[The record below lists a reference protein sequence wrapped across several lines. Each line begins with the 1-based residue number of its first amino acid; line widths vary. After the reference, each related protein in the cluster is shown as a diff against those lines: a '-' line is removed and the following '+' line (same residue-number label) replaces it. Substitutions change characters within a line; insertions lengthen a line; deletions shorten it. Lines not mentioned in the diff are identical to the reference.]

1 MWPVD
6 DPPKPRLH
14 TNLQTSGGT
23 AGYFDGPLNV
33 VLALHATKVAAI
45 LIAEANE
52 KYEQM
57 IETGTS

>member
-14 TNLQTSGGT
+14 TNLKTPVGT
-23 AGYFDGPLNV
+23 AAYFDGPLNV
-33 VLALHATKVAAI
+33 LLALHATKVAAI
-45 LIAEANE
+45 LIVETNE

-57 IETGTS
+57 IETGTP